1 MILPLP
7 SLVTFSPCLFLHLL
21 RLPTS
26 YLTPFLSHILPSLRH
41 PPPPSLTPPSP
52 FIASITSSSIL
63 LYRLRHFIL
72 VCSPTPPYSPP
83 SLTPPSSFVPPPF
96 IAPSLPPPSPFIA
109 SVTSSSI
116 LVCFPFPCPLS
127 LITRRLLTAPLPPS
141 CTPSFGNSQGAQT
154 NGNQIAWLPP

>member
-7 SLVTFSPCLFLHLL
+7 YLVTFSPCLFLHFL

-26 YLTPFLSHILPSLRH
+26 YLTSPSLPHSPTPSKH

-52 FIASITSSSIL
+52 SIASITSSSIL

-83 SLTPPSSFVPPPF
+83 SLPPPSSFAPPPLYRS
-96 IAPSLPPPSPFIA
+96 I
-109 SVTSSSI
+109 TSSSI
-116 LVCFPFPCPLS
+116 PLHRLRHFLLHPRLFSLPVSIIPYYSPPPYRPF
-127 LITRRLLTAPLPPS
+127 T
-141 CTPSFGNSQGAQT
+141 SFLHSVFRQLARSSNKR
-154 NGNQIAWLPP
+154 